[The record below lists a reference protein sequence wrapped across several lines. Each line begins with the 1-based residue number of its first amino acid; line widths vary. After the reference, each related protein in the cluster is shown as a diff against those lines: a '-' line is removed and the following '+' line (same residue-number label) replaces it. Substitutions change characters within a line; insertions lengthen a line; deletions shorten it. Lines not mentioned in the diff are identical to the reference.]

1 MEKESCLL
9 RTFVFPV
16 KICDSVIC
24 CNIKLRGDIGG
35 SRERKRRKTTVS
47 KQTVRGRAL
56 GLGAGRLLEGIVDM
70 ELDRT
75 QEDSVQRSLGFNQF
89 WDFAGKN
96 SIGKE

>member
-9 RTFVFPV
+9 RTSVFPV
-16 KICDSVIC
+16 KICDNVIC
-24 CNIKLRGDIGG
+24 CNLKLRGDIGG
-35 SRERKRRKTTVS
+35 SREWKRHKTVS
-47 KQTVRGRAL
+47 KQTVQGRAL
-56 GLGAGRLLEGIVDM
+56 GLGAGRLLKGIVDM

-75 QEDSVQRSLGFNQF
+75 QEASVQRSLGFNQF